1 MAELAG
7 FAYAK
12 TFSPKNI
19 FSGFKSS
26 GIYPF
31 NPDVFHEAMFLP
43 ASVTDIP
50 VAAPA
55 CHDARA
61 DISSELC
68 SSTASSTETDET
80 LLCIICPHAETVSK
94 PTARATK

>member
-1 MAELAG
+1 MEELAG

-12 TFSPKNI
+12 TFSLGNI

-31 NPDVFHEAMFLP
+31 NSDVFREEMFLP
-43 ASVTDIP
+43 ASVTDIR

-61 DISSELC
+61 DTSSELR

-80 LLCIICPHAETVSK
+80 LLCIYSSTC
-94 PTARATK
+94 